1 MSMILTVSQ
10 INRYISS
17 KLAGDSKLKGIF
29 VSGEISG
36 FTNHAKTGHFYFTL
50 KDSESA
56 VKAVMFR
63 SYAEKLQFAPKN
75 GMKVIASADVRVF
88 ERDGVYQLYV
98 SDMQPDGLG
107 AMYIA
112 FNQLKEKLLKEGI
125 FDEAHKKPL
134 PEMPQKIGII
144 TSLDAAALKDMLN
157 ILSRRYP
164 VAEVTVFPALV
175 QGANAPESLC
185 GAIRYADSQA
195 LDLLICG
202 RGGGSP
208 EDLAAFNDEALAR
221 CIYNCRT
228 PIISAVGHETDTSI
242 SDLAADL
249 RAPTPSA
256 AAELA
261 VPDISVL
268 YDSLMA
274 AKKVLDNKML
284 ARLESY
290 FHKLELLSERL
301 ESASPTG
308 RISVL
313 TEKISSAE
321 KRLSAAYRINLQ
333 RAGGDV
339 SERAARL
346 DSLSPLKTL
355 SRGYSIV
362 YMDNKPINS
371 AEALSAG
378 DIVNIR
384 FSDGEVSATVNQKG
398 KIS

>member
-1 MSMILTVSQ
+1 MSAILTVSQ

-17 KLAGDSKLKGIF
+17 KLSGDAKLKGIL

-56 VKAVMFR
+56 VKAVMFK
-63 SYAEKLQFAPKN
+63 SYAEKLKFAPKN
-75 GMKVIASADVRVF
+75 GMKVIVSADVRVF
-88 ERDGVYQLYV
+88 ERDGIYQLYV

-107 AMYIA
+107 ALYLA

-134 PEMPQKIGII
+134 PKMPRKIGII

-164 VAEVTVFPALV
+164 VAEVTIFPALV
-175 QGANAPESLC
+175 QGASAPESLC
-185 GAIRYADSQA
+185 KAIRYADSQK

-208 EDLAAFNDEALAR
+208 EDLAAFNDETLAR
-221 CIYNCRT
+221 CIYDCRT
-228 PIISAVGHETDTSI
+228 PVISAVGHETDTSI

-268 YDSLMA
+268 YDSLSA
-274 AKKVLDNKML
+274 AEKLLNDKLL
-284 ARLESY
+284 TRLGTYS
-290 FHKLELLSERL
+290 HKLELLHERL
-301 ESASPTG
+301 EAASPTG
-308 RISVL
+308 RLSVL
-313 TEKISSAE
+313 LEKISSAE

-333 RAGGDV
+333 RAGGAAA
-339 SERAARL
+339 ERAARL

-371 AEALSAG
+371 AEALSVG

-384 FSDGEVSATVNQKG
+384 FSDGNVSATINEKG
-398 KIS
+398 KGS

>member
-17 KLAGDSKLKGIF
+17 KLAGDSKLKGIL

-75 GMKVIASADVRVF
+75 GMKVIVSADVRVF

-107 AMYIA
+107 ALYLA

-164 VAEVTVFPALV
+164 VAEVTIFPALV

-274 AKKVLDNKML
+274 AEKVLAGKL
-284 ARLESY
+284 LTRLEAY